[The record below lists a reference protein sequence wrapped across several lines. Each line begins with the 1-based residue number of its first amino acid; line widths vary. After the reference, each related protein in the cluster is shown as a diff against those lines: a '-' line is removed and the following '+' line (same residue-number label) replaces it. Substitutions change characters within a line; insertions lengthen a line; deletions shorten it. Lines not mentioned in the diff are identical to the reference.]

1 MRFLLLFHWWEEM
14 LSCYVKGT
22 RVCDL
27 FFMTQ
32 RAHDLVDVALCI
44 DAYDVVLIY

>member
-1 MRFLLLFHWWEEM
+1 MSRNVNGV
-14 LSCYVKGT
+14 YI
-22 RVCDL
+22 CDL

-32 RAHDLVDVALCI
+32 RAHDLVDTALCI